1 MNEPLNVIAIL
12 GLPYCGSTLLNL
24 MLDSHPDICGV
35 GEVCSLA
42 DPSSTL
48 SRVCTNC
55 GEDCPRFTPERVR
68 ALGPENFY
76 ADIAGFFGASLLAD
90 SSKSLEWFAKS
101 TTFPSHR
108 PLRFL
113 PVLVVKH
120 PIRQLL
126 SYALNLDLAQ
136 RNRITPYAWFY
147 HATKAAAPNPL
158 GRRPLFRRL
167 ARNALFQQLLHWY
180 LLKNSERF
188 AQEIPQVFPDSRP
201 LTVRYEDFVTAPR
214 KTLTP
219 LLAAL
224 GLEYSER
231 MADCYAFPHHQI
243 GGNSGTLYQI
253 TGNKRDTSADH
264 PCKQAYYS
272 KLRGISMDNR
282 FQAFFDAEE
291 LEELL
296 RSDAVRQV
304 CARYGYEPTP

>member
-24 MLDSHPDICGV
+24 MLDSHPEIRGV
-35 GEVCSLA
+35 GEIWPLA
-42 DPSSTL
+42 EPGGDFARS
-48 SRVCTNC
+48 CTNC
-55 GEDCPRFTPERVR
+55 GEACPHFTPARLRV
-68 ALGPENFY
+68 LSPNNFY
-76 ADIAGFFGASLLAD
+76 ADIACFFGTRILAD
-90 SSKSLEWFAKS
+90 SSKSLEWFSKS
-101 TTFPSHR
+101 VTFPSSQ
-108 PLRFL
+108 PLHFL

-126 SYALNLDLAQ
+126 SYALNLNLAQ

-147 HATKAAAPNPL
+147 HTTKAAAQNPQ
-158 GRRPLFRRL
+158 GRRPLLKRL
-167 ARNALFQQLLHWY
+167 ARSALFRQILHWY

-188 AQEIPQVFPDSRP
+188 AQEIPRIFPGSLP
-201 LTVRYEDFVTAPR
+201 LTIRYEDFVTAPR
-214 KTLTP
+214 EALTP

-253 TGNKRDTSADH
+253 TGNKRDIAADH

-272 KLRGISMDNR
+272 KLRNISMDNR
-282 FQAFFDAEE
+282 FRAFFDAEE

-296 RSDAVRQV
+296 RNDAVRQV
-304 CARYGYEPTP
+304 CARYGYEPAP